1 MHQTARALAAMAIA
15 LSVATPFDIAARDLP
30 PPPAPLEERMVMR
43 VEGLVA
49 VDANGLVVGH
59 KLFTKLP
66 DALRTK
72 LEHAMATWQ
81 FAPVAVPKGARDVVV
96 AMQLTLG
103 ATKTEGGHALRL
115 EEAAFADAQGHFVS
129 RERVAIRSIIRSPYE
144 ETNAI
149 VDLAARVDA
158 DGQAVEIATLRCTLF
173 NAGGD
178 AEEKALMCRRL
189 EAIATESTQL
199 THFKKTNMTLPGV
212 TDMRMQFLHAGPMD
226 ERDGVW
232 RIESRTPERTI
243 AWLPAPKGTPLVAL
257 KDGIV
262 GAPL

>member
-1 MHQTARALAAMAIA
+1 MPFAARALAALAIT
-15 LSVATPFDIAARDLP
+15 LSAAMPFAARGDTP
-30 PPPAPLEERMVMR
+30 VPLEERMVMR
-43 VEGLVA
+43 VDGLVA

-59 KLFTKLP
+59 KLATKLP

-81 FAPVAVPKGARDVVV
+81 FAPVAVPKGASDVVV
-96 AMQLTLG
+96 AMQLVLG
-103 ATKTEGGHALRL
+103 ATKTDGGHALRL
-115 EEAAFADAQGHFVS
+115 EEAAFADAHGQFVS
-129 RERVAIRSIIRSPYE
+129 RERVAIRSTIRSPYE

-158 DGQAVEIATLRCTLF
+158 DGRATEIAPVRCTLL

-189 EAIATESTQL
+189 EGIAIESTQL
-199 THFKKTNMTLPGV
+199 THFRKTAMALPGV
-212 TDMRMQFLHAGPMD
+212 TDLQMRFLHAGPID

-232 RIESRTPERTI
+232 RIESRTPERAV
-243 AWLPAPKGTPLVAL
+243 AWLPAPEGKPLVAL